1 MWTPLLA
8 EVPSLSPR
16 GLARKVRAGAQLAKK
31 KMAPS
36 APRVWRLLL
45 VAVMVAAL
53 SAPAVSAQALTPV
66 LIPSGNVATDPVD
79 VAALTAI
86 KNSCSR

>member
-1 MWTPLLA
+1 
-8 EVPSLSPR
+8 
-16 GLARKVRAGAQLAKK
+16 
-31 KMAPS
+31 MAPS